1 MMVTAHQLIQWAEQL
16 HWPSLAAAFVLG
28 VIITV
33 LLHLLYRD
41 NLQRRLLILSLRF
54 EQAEKE
60 GQSTGS
66 ELQRLR
72 AERNQLAKE
81 CRELDIDNAGLQT
94 ACNLMRQQIE
104 ERSLLLAETRKQ
116 IDQDFQLLA
125 GKIMGEQGDVLSRQH
140 ESVLTGLLRPFAV
153 QLQEFKQRVEAISE
167 RESRDRVAMTKE
179 IEHLKRLN
187 QQISADAINL
197 TEALRGKNK
206 LQGQW
211 GEMVLSKLLEASGLR
226 QGREFETQVH
236 FKTEDGSGVQPDVL
250 VHLPDNRI
258 IIIDAKVSL
267 KSYIAAHEETDAE
280 RRKMHTAQHLD
291 SIKKHVNG
299 LAGKQYH
306 HLAGPGSLD
315 FVLLFIPIE
324 GAFQLA
330 VEHDAGILVGA
341 MNKKVI
347 VASPSTLL
355 AILRTISHIWR
366 MDEQNRNSLVIA
378 KQAGNLYDK
387 FVGFAEAFE
396 DIGLRLNQSQQA
408 WHTARNRLTTG
419 QGNLLARTEA
429 LKQLGV
435 QPSKELPASLRQTS
449 SFQGESS

>member
-1 MMVTAHQLIQWAEQL
+1 MAVTATQFIQWSKQFD
-16 HWPSLAAAFVLG
+16 WPILAAAFALG
-28 VIITV
+28 VIIAV
-33 LLHLLYRD
+33 LLNLLYRSG
-41 NLQRRLLILSLRF
+41 LHRRLLVLSLRF

-60 GQSTGS
+60 SAAAQS

-72 AERNQLAKE
+72 TERNQLAKE

-104 ERSLLLAETRKQ
+104 ERTLLLTETKKQ
-116 IDQDFQLLA
+116 IEQDFQLLA
-125 GKIMGEQGDVLSRQH
+125 GKILGEQGDVLNRQH
-140 ESVLTGLLRPFAV
+140 ESVLTGLLRPFVA
-153 QLQEFKQRVEAISE
+153 QLQEFKQRVEVISE
-167 RESRDRVAMTKE
+167 REARDRVAMIKE

-187 QQISADAINL
+187 QQISTDAINL

-211 GEMVLSKLLEASGLR
+211 GEMVLAKLLEASGLR

-236 FKTEDGSGVQPDVL
+236 CKTDDGSGMQPDAL
-250 VHLPDNRI
+250 VHLPGNRI

-267 KSYIAAHEETDAE
+267 KSYLAAHEETHDE
-280 RRKMHTAQHLD
+280 RRSHHISQHLD
-291 SIKKHVNG
+291 SIKKHING

-306 HLAGPGSLD
+306 QLAGPGALD

-330 VEHDAGILVGA
+330 VEHDADILTNA
-341 MNKKVI
+341 TNKKVI

-355 AILRTISHIWR
+355 AILRTINHIWR
-366 MDEQNRNSLVIA
+366 LDEQNRNSLVIA

-387 FVGFAEAFE
+387 FVGFVEAFE
-396 DIGLRLNQSQQA
+396 EIGLRLTQSQQA

-435 QPSKELPASLRQTS
+435 QPSKELPASLKQTS
-449 SFQGESS
+449 SSQGESS

>member
-1 MMVTAHQLIQWAEQL
+1 MPALVNQVSLWASQLN
-16 HWPSLAAAFVLG
+16 WPSLTVGFALG
-28 VIITV
+28 AMLTAMLV
-33 LLHLLYRD
+33 LLYQSS
-41 NLQRRLLILSLRF
+41 LQRRLLILSLRF

-60 GQSTGS
+60 RQSAES

-72 AERNQLAKE
+72 AECNQLAKE

-125 GKIMGEQGDVLSRQH
+125 RKIMGEQGDVLNRQH

-153 QLQEFKQRVEAISE
+153 QLQEFKQRVEDIAA
-167 RESRDRVAMTKE
+167 RESRDRVAMIKE

-187 QQISADAINL
+187 QQISSDATNL

-226 QGREFETQVH
+226 HGHEFETQVH
-236 FKTEDGSGVQPDVL
+236 FKTEGGAGAQPDAL

-267 KSYIAAHEETDAE
+267 KSYIAAHEETDGK
-280 RRKMHTAQHLD
+280 RQQTHILLHLD
-291 SIKKHVNG
+291 SIKKHINA

-306 HLAGPGSLD
+306 HLTGPGSLD

-330 VEHDAGILVGA
+330 VEHDPGILISA
-341 MNKKVI
+341 MNRKVI

-396 DIGLRLNQSQQA
+396 EIGLRLNQSQQA

-435 QPSKELPASLRQTS
+435 QPGKDLPASLKQTS